1 MKFFLIK
8 EGDNMKQ
15 KPILMVILFTVL
27 LVLFGCGKKDEQAL
41 DSREAAADKIVRQ
54 KVGPVDA

>member
-54 KVGPVDA
+54 KVG